1 MSFVLMVKRPDVVKF
16 GYGYKIEFDDD
27 TYYTGSTS
35 KPDDGQYHHS
45 KKTKEFLK
53 KCNKVPHRTLIM
65 HFGKSP
71 NDPWYWEAEQLHQC
85 KDDPKCLNDKMS
97 GGGPLY
103 NVHGR
108 KYLLDEGFGKI
119 VKDTTWNEKT
129 ELWKNPFFEVRLD
142 TINNLYDTY
151 RVPTAKF
158 PQAKFRQSRFFDI
171 IEEHRL
177 KLIDDIDEDVVDRE
191 GMSTR
196 GNMRT
201 WKPVVLLMD
210 FYAKGEHQLF
220 DKNHT
225 VVAGHD
231 SESGKFSEIC
241 VLYIPK
247 WFWRRFT
254 KDELDYLS
262 KRLNKP
268 VEFNSLRTPQEDV
281 EEFYLVN
288 FQDMI
293 SKKNF
298 KSGNERAVMDSPSLA
313 DEVKTWGYSIREIKA
328 IRNKVY
334 KQWEQDED
342 IRKKTRPGYK
352 FKQYSKTELQFGID
366 KEYKTPDGKDK
377 DGNDTYSKKAQW
389 KNKYSIAKYVSSLNF
404 DHGDPQI
411 AVYRQW
417 PELKEWR
424 DANELKKKEISKVTR
439 HYTIKVHHPTP
450 TAEENWDDEWKPFY
464 KLLYKNM
471 LDPTLPIQLHWDNF
485 DAWKKVS

>member
-1 MSFVLMVKRPDVVKF
+1 MLVIDTKF
-16 GYGYKIEFDDD
+16 EGLKIIQQKKNGDIRGNLRETYRKKIIKWDNLIFDYA
-27 TYYTGSTS
+27 TTS
-35 KPDDGQYHHS
+35 KKNVLRG
-45 KKTKEFLK
+45 F
-53 KCNKVPHRTLIM
+53 
-65 HFGKSP
+65 HFNS
-71 NDPWYWEAEQLHQC
+71 
-85 KDDPKCLNDKMS
+85 
-97 GGGPLY
+97 
-103 NVHGR
+103 
-108 KYLLDEGFGKI
+108 
-119 VKDTTWNEKT
+119 
-129 ELWKNPFFEVRLD
+129 
-142 TINNLYDTY
+142 
-151 RVPTAKF
+151 KF

-313 DEVKTWGYSIREIKA
+313 DEVKTWG
-328 IRNKVY
+328 
-334 KQWEQDED
+334 
-342 IRKKTRPGYK
+342 
-352 FKQYSKTELQFGID
+352 
-366 KEYKTPDGKDK
+366 
-377 DGNDTYSKKAQW
+377 
-389 KNKYSIAKYVSSLNF
+389 
-404 DHGDPQI
+404 
-411 AVYRQW
+411 
-417 PELKEWR
+417 
-424 DANELKKKEISKVTR
+424 
-439 HYTIKVHHPTP
+439 
-450 TAEENWDDEWKPFY
+450 
-464 KLLYKNM
+464 
-471 LDPTLPIQLHWDNF
+471 
-485 DAWKKVS
+485 